1 LEKKGATKISS
12 KMDDLQTGKKGSIT
26 NATIVLNLNPYKYT
40 SSGNSLTMELYRF
53 TRKIWKFIVT
63 IVSNTSA

>member
-26 NATIVLNLNPYKYT
+26 NATIVLNLNPFKYT
-40 SSGNSLTMELYRF
+40 SPENSLTMELYRF

-63 IVSNTSA
+63 SV